1 MIIRVFGSY
10 IYPQLSALTAN
21 PVDCCNVA
29 KGFVNSMKQLLVVST
44 ILLILTL
51 IGCSS
56 NQQASNLQQP
66 WTIEEVLHAF
76 DLTELGSLQ
85 LSEDGT
91 EMLLGGRSVP
101 EEIVPFLPKSYG
113 RSGNLLRL
121 DDDVLLKL
129 SPEVWQFVMFAS
141 ADELRAAMAEYGVTR
156 EMLSDIWNINERVS
170 LNMLHD
176 FALTLNTSPS
186 LQTSSGNAGD
196 KLLQALGLATKED

>member
-1 MIIRVFGSY
+1 
-10 IYPQLSALTAN
+10 
-21 PVDCCNVA
+21 
-29 KGFVNSMKQLLVVST
+29 MKLLLVVST
-44 ILLILTL
+44 ILLFLSL

-66 WTIEEVLHAF
+66 WTKEEVLHAF
-76 DLTELGSLQ
+76 DLTELGGLQ

-91 EMLLGGRSVP
+91 ETLLGGRSVP
-101 EEIVPFLPKSYG
+101 EEIVEFLPKSYG
-113 RSGNLLRL
+113 TSLNLLRL

-156 EMLSDIWNINERVS
+156 EVLSDVWNVNERVS

-176 FALTLNTSPS
+176 FALALNTSPS

-196 KLLQALGLATKED
+196 RLLQALGLATKED